1 MKRLLDLIF
10 VFIGVILFSPILI
23 PMIIIIGI
31 CIIIEDGFP
40 ILYSQKRLGFE
51 NKEFDL
57 YKFRSMIKD
66 AEKNTGPVWADKNND
81 PRLTKIGKFIRKYAL
96 DEIPQLFNILKGDI
110 SLVGPRPER
119 PELFHKFSKL
129 LPNFKKRLLVPQ
141 GLTGLAQLIGQYD
154 TSPKNKTRYDLIYIK
169 NKSIFLDIK
178 IIILSVLVSLIGN
191 WQSNSRTWIR
201 KLFQL

>member
-40 ILYSQKRLGFE
+40 VLYSQKRLGFE

-119 PELFHKFSKL
+119 PELFHEFSKL